1 MKGRQSLWLLL
12 LSVPYFFLFL
22 WNENVMCQS
31 LLPVSYASHQMYSF
45 DKLTPHEI
53 KSDLKKTFVNFIT
66 SKIQVLKNKFKLYD
80 IKNTEK
86 SNNEESNDSD
96 LIGDAY
102 ISSLEDE
109 IKHLLEQA
117 ENKRM
122 LSKKIKSS
130 YDRAHKNL
138 KRKRNV
144 EDDGKMKNV
153 LKQNLQHINYLNKK
167 SDYLEKKAGE
177 LKNILEQRSNENVK
191 EGYNNDENSIYNNA
205 NHNNCSI
212 SKRGTLKF
220 INSSNGLKHSIDN
233 VKGMIN
239 ENGFTIF
246 YKNKKKMTYFW
257 SVLELPIKMIGSIEQ
272 CFYFI
277 YKNNNQIFCADNK
290 IKAHSWI
297 NSLSEAS
304 LCFHFGIKGVLINT
318 NINNINKNDDIN
330 NTNEENDKNSD
341 FMNNISKDI
350 KQGKKNKQRKID
362 DSSLTVDI
370 KPEDTGTRIFVNN
383 VEQKINNDIPGK
395 DNVFNLNDIKK
406 KMDEERKTPQSE
418 NDEDQQEAYDK
429 MEKDEKED
437 SQKDYD
443 DYEI

>member
-1 MKGRQSLWLLL
+1 MKGRQSLSFLL

-22 WNENVMCQS
+22 WNEDIKCQS

-53 KSDLKKTFVNFIT
+53 KSDLKKTFGNFIS

-80 IKNTEK
+80 IKNREK
-86 SNNEESNDSD
+86 YNNEEGNDSD

-130 YDRAHKNL
+130 YERAHKNL
-138 KRKRNV
+138 KKRRNV

-153 LKQNLQHINYLNKK
+153 LKQNLQHIDYLNKK

-177 LKNILEQRSNENVK
+177 LKNILERRGNENAK
-191 EGYNNDENSIYNNA
+191 EGNDNDEKNIYNNEY
-205 NHNNCSI
+205 HNNCSI

-233 VKGMIN
+233 VNGMIN

-290 IKAHSWI
+290 IKAYSWM

-304 LCFHFGIKGVLINT
+304 LCFHFGIKGVLINS
-318 NINNINKNDDIN
+318 NINNINKNDDMN
-330 NTNEENDKNSD
+330 NTNDENVKHSD
-341 FMNNISKDI
+341 FMNNISNGI
-350 KQGKKNKQRKID
+350 KQGKKNKQKKID
-362 DSSLTVDI
+362 ENSLTVDI
-370 KPEDTGTRIFVNN
+370 KPEDTGTRIFVND
-383 VEQKINNDIPGK
+383 VEQKINKDVPGK

-406 KMDEERKTPQSE
+406 KMDDERKTPQSE
-418 NDEDQQEAYDK
+418 NDEDQQGGYDK
-429 MEKDEKED
+429 MEENEKED
-437 SQKDYD
+437 TQMDND
-443 DYEI
+443 DYEM